1 MNIAILLYPGVTAL
15 DIVGPYEVFNILR
28 KFNIQLVWKEIG
40 PVPSDGKALVL
51 GATHTL
57 AEVDRCD
64 VLLIPGSSTDTLTM
78 MADRE
83 VIQWIKKV
91 HAHTQWTASICS
103 GALVLGATGLLE
115 GHVATTHWAAMSG
128 LRRVGASPEPAKRI
142 VQSDKII
149 TAAGVSA
156 GIDLALHLVAKL
168 LGPEQAWIAQ
178 LMIEYDPEPPFD
190 SGNVSKSDA
199 SVVQEATENMKRLAI
214 HNPKNITSISK
225 LLMRRWLKM
234 VVRARRK

>member
-1 MNIAILLYPGVTAL
+1 LILLAPMKYSIFFENLT
-15 DIVGPYEVFNILR
+15 FS
-28 KFNIQLVWKEIG
+28 W
-40 PVPSDGKALVL
+40 SGKRL
-51 GATHTL
+51 
-57 AEVDRCD
+57 DRCR
-64 VLLIPGSSTDTLTM
+64 V

-91 HAHTQWTASICS
+91 HAHTQWTASVCS

-115 GHVATTHWAAMSG
+115 GHIATTHWAVMSG
-128 LRRVGASPEPAKRI
+128 LHRVGASPEPAKRI

-168 LGPEQAWIAQ
+168 LGPEQARIAQ

-190 SGNVSKSDA
+190 SGNISKSEA
-199 SVVQEATENMKRLAI
+199 SVVQKATENMKRLAI
-214 HNPKNITSISK
+214 QNPKNVISISK
-225 LLMRRWLKM
+225 LLIRRWIKM